1 MSRWSCPNRT
11 ALKVQSSLEG
21 AVEGGWQVTREEER
35 RREGKQ
41 LIGWTAVW
49 SAPAQT
55 WTQVPSGEQQSEG
68 APGTDSLAPLGK
80 VKDSVGRG

>member
-1 MSRWSCPNRT
+1 MLLVYLLITVKP
-11 ALKVQSSLEG
+11 EG
-21 AVEGGWQVTREEER
+21 KKKGEKEKIEER
-35 RREGKQ
+35 RREGTQ

-55 WTQVPSGEQQSEG
+55 WPQVPSGEQQSEG
-68 APGTDSLAPLGK
+68 APGTDGLAPLGK